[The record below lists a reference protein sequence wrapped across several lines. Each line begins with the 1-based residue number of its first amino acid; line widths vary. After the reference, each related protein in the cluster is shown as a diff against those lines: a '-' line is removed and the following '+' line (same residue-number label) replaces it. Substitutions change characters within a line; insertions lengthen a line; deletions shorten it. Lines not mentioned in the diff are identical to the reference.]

1 LNDLHRATGAIRP
14 HGEDSAK
21 RHLFTLGSKK
31 VGYLETKQMVIP
43 CHAGSILNI

>member
-1 LNDLHRATGAIRP
+1 VSWHIDLRDDGDMP
-14 HGEDSAK
+14 G
-21 RHLFTLGSKK
+21 HLFTLGSKK